1 MQLRKVHSDWISCG
15 ILLFVCLASPRTTH
29 WHLMATRKTGSEQ
42 IFPGFGSNHL
52 RPKLTSALCIHT
64 NSPHQLQ
71 RQHPP
76 PKPPASLSTV
86 IKVPPPH
93 LTSPTRTTPTTPC
106 TQLLTCGG
114 EGRGEERGEER
125 RRDGEVALSG
135 GRLRVRLACGGSWV
149 TTLTLSL
156 SVSLSPSSLPLPNVG
171 YPSHCLTAV
180 CQTIPLSPLWGTGW
194 TPSRWAA
201 TVTTLST
208 PDLLPLTWW
217 PRWQQSEWRAN

>member
-29 WHLMATRKTGSEQ
+29 WHLIATRKTGSEQ

-86 IKVPPPH
+86 IKVPPPPH
-93 LTSPTRTTPTTPC
+93 LTYTHRPHHPLHTTPYMWRR
-106 TQLLTCGG
+106 GERRG
-114 EGRGEERGEER
+114 EGRREEER
-125 RRDGEVALSG
+125 RRGGAQRGAFRGEVGLWRQLSDD
-135 GRLRVRLACGGSWV
+135 LNP
-149 TTLTLSL
+149 LSL
-156 SVSLSPSSLPLPNVG
+156 CFSFSILPPPPQCRVSQPLLDRCVPDYTTFTTVG
-171 YPSHCLTAV
+171 DWLDAIKMSRYRDNFVNAGFASFDLVAQMTA
-180 CQTIPLSPLWGTGW
+180 
-194 TPSRWAA
+194 
-201 TVTTLST
+201 
-208 PDLLPLTWW
+208 
-217 PRWQQSEWRAN
+217 EWVES

>member
-1 MQLRKVHSDWISCG
+1 MYTHQ
-15 ILLFVCLASPRTTH
+15 LASP
-29 WHLMATRKTGSEQ
+29 A
-42 IFPGFGSNHL
+42 
-52 RPKLTSALCIHT
+52 AA
-64 NSPHQLQ
+64 
-71 RQHPP
+71 
-76 PKPPASLSTV
+76 PASTTQASSQSLHSHKSAPRPLTYTHH
-86 IKVPPPH
+86 PH
-93 LTSPTRTTPTTPC
+93 HPC

-114 EGRGEERGEER
+114 KGRGEERGEER

-135 GRLRVRLACGGSWV
+135 RRLGVRLACRGSWV